1 MKVQIKGINLT
12 QSQKLLY
19 QAAHDDDLKYILAAF
34 SRQQGKSTVVMLL
47 CLEWLLNKSEDII
60 YFTPTYLL
68 SKNIYSK
75 IIKLLPE
82 KLIVK
87 SNSQELIIET
97 ITGSTLKF
105 FSGEAAQSA
114 RGSNCTR
121 LIIDEAAYV
130 KDTIDGQSFWYNI
143 VLPLI
148 KVRGKK
154 VIMISTP
161 FATNGFFYELCMKA
175 IKGEE
180 GYAFLKRTIYD
191 DALITPNEIE
201 ELKKGYPELAWRT
214 EFMCE
219 FMTNALSVFPDYEKC
234 FKDFTFDYSNLYC
247 GIDLST
253 VGEDNTILTFINNNN
268 QTVQFNIKG
277 DLDSKYKQIADIL
290 NQYKPKGTYI
300 EVNSI
305 GEVMYNE
312 IRKLLKNK
320 DSFHKFT
327 ATNDSKKEYVNKLS
341 VMIMN
346 DDISFHQ
353 DNKLLYSELGTFT
366 YKLTKNGNIT
376 YAAIPSAHDDTITSL
391 GMAIQAKEDFKYT
404 NNITFARRNIAK
416 QLI

>member
-12 QSQKLLY
+12 SSQQQLY
-19 QAAHDDDLKYILAAF
+19 KAAHNKQYKYILAAF

-75 IIKLLPE
+75 LIKLLP
-82 KLIVK
+82 KDLVVK

-97 ITGSTLKF
+97 ITGSSIRF

-121 LIIDEAAYV
+121 LIVDEAAYV
-130 KDTIDGQSFWYNI
+130 KNEIDGQSFWFNI

-148 KVRGKK
+148 KVRGKN

-161 FATNGFFYELCMKA
+161 FSTSGFFYELCMRA

-180 GYAFLKRTIYD
+180 GYIFIKRTIYD
-191 DALITPNEIE
+191 DALISKDEIE
-201 ELKKGYPELAWRT
+201 ELKKGYPELAWKT

-219 FMTNALSVFPDYEKC
+219 FMSNALSVFPDYEKC
-234 FKDFTFDYSNLYC
+234 FKPSTFSRNNIYC

-253 VGEDNTILTFINNNN
+253 VGDDNTIITFIDQNNNIK
-268 QTVQFNIKG
+268 QFNIKG
-277 DLDSKYKQIADIL
+277 ELDNKYKQIADIL
-290 NQYKPKGTYI
+290 NEYKPNATYI

-305 GEVMYNE
+305 GD
-312 IRKLLKNK
+312 RK
-320 DSFHKFT
+320 
-327 ATNDSKKEYVNKLS
+327 S
-341 VMIMN
+341 VV
-346 DDISFHQ
+346 
-353 DNKLLYSELGTFT
+353 
-366 YKLTKNGNIT
+366 
-376 YAAIPSAHDDTITSL
+376 
-391 GMAIQAKEDFKYT
+391 
-404 NNITFARRNIAK
+404 
-416 QLI
+416 